1 MAKFEVGDEVSWQW
15 GEGTAQ
21 GTIVER
27 YTEKVTK
34 TLRGTEVTRNASD
47 DEPAFLIEQSDGD
60 QVLKS
65 ITEFDP
71 T

>member
-1 MAKFEVGDEVSWQW
+1 MAKCEVGDEVSWQW
-15 GEGTAQ
+15 GEGTAK

-34 TLRGTEVTRNASD
+34 TLKGTSVARNASD
-47 DEPAFLIEQSDGD
+47 DKPAFLIEQSDGD

-65 ITEFDP
+65 ITEIDP
-71 T
+71 A